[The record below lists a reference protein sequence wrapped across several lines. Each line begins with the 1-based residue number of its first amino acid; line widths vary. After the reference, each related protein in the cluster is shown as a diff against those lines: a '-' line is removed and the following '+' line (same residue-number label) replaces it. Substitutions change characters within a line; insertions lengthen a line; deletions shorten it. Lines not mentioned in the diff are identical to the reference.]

1 MEIEILEII
10 EILETLS
17 FDEMPLKAR
26 QQIENVISELKVK
39 NIDAEKLLK
48 VQDQI
53 EYVINMGNLD
63 SFTRNELMNIISI
76 IETLL

>member
-1 MEIEILEII
+1 MDMDILEII

-26 QQIENVISELKVK
+26 QQIEYVILELKGK
-39 NIDAEKLLK
+39 NIDTEKLLK
-48 VQDQI
+48 VQDEI
-53 EYVINMGNLD
+53 EHVINMGNID

>member
-26 QQIENVISELKVK
+26 QYIEMIISELKVK
-39 NIDAEKLLK
+39 NIEGEKLHM
-48 VQDQI
+48 VQDKI
-53 EYVINMGNLD
+53 EQVINMPNID
-63 SFTRNELMNIISI
+63 SFTRNELMNILSI

>member
-1 MEIEILEII
+1 MDTDILEIV

-17 FDEMPLKAR
+17 FDELPLKAR
-26 QQIENVISELKVK
+26 QQIEHVILQLKVK
-39 NIDAEKLLK
+39 EITTEGLLK

-53 EYVINMGNLD
+53 EVVINMGNID
-63 SFTRNELMNIISI
+63 SFTRNELMNILSI